1 MQASSS
7 AWLRV
12 WIFVVVNF
20 VLRAGASL
28 CRSASP
34 AYAQDRMQLYS
45 GEERHCREVIGS
57 GDYWQGWILPA
68 SGCHVH
74 SKCLDCGTSG
84 FGSSWRKAVDR
95 RNRTGTGPQQLQA
108 DMDFGGSD
116 YAHLG
121 LVLHLLHRSA
131 GGRRW
136 LRPLFMSIV
145 LESKQATEETR
156 LLSIWMNQWITCK
169 IPFVL
174 WTSWLIQ
181 LYMCQWRFWVN
192 CCEIRQAS
200 CFCFLAPP
208 ELETVILASG
218 EFRHTNLNS
227 QGYNSNNLNCL
238 ALAFMWILLPL
249 LWVLV
254 IWDWQGFDFQFALK
268 APLFCR

>member
-1 MQASSS
+1 
-7 AWLRV
+7 
-12 WIFVVVNF
+12 
-20 VLRAGASL
+20 
-28 CRSASP
+28 
-34 AYAQDRMQLYS
+34 
-45 GEERHCREVIGS
+45 
-57 GDYWQGWILPA
+57 
-68 SGCHVH
+68 
-74 SKCLDCGTSG
+74 
-84 FGSSWRKAVDR
+84 
-95 RNRTGTGPQQLQA
+95 
-108 DMDFGGSD
+108 
-116 YAHLG
+116 
-121 LVLHLLHRSA
+121 
-131 GGRRW
+131 
-136 LRPLFMSIV
+136 MSIA

-156 LLSIWMNQWITCK
+156 VLSIWMNQWTACK

-192 CCEIRQAS
+192 RCEICQA

-227 QGYNSNNLNCL
+227 QGYYSNNLNCL

-268 APLFCR
+268 PHCIADGLTYNFMGYAFAMHPIAAGLGYYLVGWGRRICSLLDMFHGDLYH

>member
-1 MQASSS
+1 
-7 AWLRV
+7 
-12 WIFVVVNF
+12 
-20 VLRAGASL
+20 
-28 CRSASP
+28 
-34 AYAQDRMQLYS
+34 MQLYS

-156 LLSIWMNQWITCK
+156 VLSIWMNQWITCK